1 MSRTRWDVGF
11 VAGLFVIGW
20 GLLLAEPIL
29 VVASVIGLVYVLY
42 GSVSGLPETVG
53 LSATREF
60 ERVGFGP
67 GESVDVKLRVENTGD
82 SVLPDVRVA
91 DGVPEE
97 LGVTEGSP
105 RGAFPLAPG
114 ESLSLEYTVILQRG
128 RFEFDQPVV
137 RIRSLAGTDQQ
148 TLDVPAEGENALVC
162 SETASTPPLRT
173 ATLQHAGTVP
183 TDTGGSG
190 LEFYSTRQYHPGD
203 PMSRINWH
211 QVAKTGEFV
220 TVQYRRE
227 RATRTVVIVDCRPCT
242 RVTPWAGY
250 PTVGALSAY
259 AAERVYEVLQEQG
272 VVTSLT
278 AVGLGDELPHLTGP
292 DDLPWID
299 PGSKDGSVTALFRGA
314 NRAARGASHE
324 LSIQPPSPGFDG
336 SRQTAVTP
344 RADGGESAS
353 ERDRTERTER
363 LLSRLPSDAQV
374 IVCSPVLDNWPVE
387 FGRELSLRGYTCTL
401 ISPDATTGMG
411 YGQRLGGI
419 HRRLRLKM
427 LERSGVTV
435 TDWPIDQPVEYAL
448 EYTFPQL

>member
-11 VAGLFVIGW
+11 VASLFVIGS

-29 VVASVIGLVYVLY
+29 IVASVIGLIYVLY

-67 GESVDVKLRVENTGD
+67 GEPVDVTLHIENTGN

-97 LGVTEGSP
+97 LGVTEGSS
-105 RGAFPLAPG
+105 REAFPLAPG
-114 ESLSLEYTVILQRG
+114 ERLSLKYTVILQRG

-137 RIRSLAGTDQQ
+137 RVRSLAGTAQQ
-148 TLDVPAEGENALVC
+148 TFEVPAEGESALVC
-162 SETASTPPLRT
+162 SEAASTPSLRA

-183 TDTGGSG
+183 TDSGGSG

-259 AAERVYEVLQEQG
+259 AAERVYEILQDQG
-272 VVTSLT
+272 AVTSLT
-278 AVGLGDELPHLTGP
+278 AVGLDDEIPHLTGP
-292 DDLPWID
+292 DGLPWVD

-314 NRAARGASHE
+314 NRAARGVSQE
-324 LSIQPPSPGFDG
+324 LSIQPPSPGFNG
-336 SRQTAVTP
+336 SQQTTVTP
-344 RADGGESAS
+344 RADGGESSS
-353 ERDRTERTER
+353 EHSPTERTER

-374 IVCSPVLDNWPVE
+374 VFCSPVLDNWPVE
-387 FGRELSLRGYTCTL
+387 FGRELALRGYPCTL
-401 ISPDATTGMG
+401 ISPDATTGLG
-411 YGQRLGGI
+411 YGQRIGGI
-419 HRRLRLKM
+419 HRRLRLRM

-448 EYTFPQL
+448 QYTVPEL